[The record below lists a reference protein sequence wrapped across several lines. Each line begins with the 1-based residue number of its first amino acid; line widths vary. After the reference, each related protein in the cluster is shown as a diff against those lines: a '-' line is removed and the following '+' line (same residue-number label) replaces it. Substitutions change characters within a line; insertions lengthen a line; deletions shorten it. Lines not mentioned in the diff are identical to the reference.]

1 MNFNS
6 SHELFIKKE
15 CITFKLSK
23 ATLFLGIS
31 FRFITSPAANGL
43 APIMALRDLIS
54 VDGPARREVPVSAMA
69 LQPPEQY
76 LDAFPL
82 TLTL

>member
-1 MNFNS
+1 M
-6 SHELFIKKE
+6 
-15 CITFKLSK
+15 
-23 ATLFLGIS
+23 GY
-31 FRFITSPAANGL
+31 ANGL
-43 APIMALRDLIS
+43 APIMALRDLTS

-76 LDAFPL
+76 FDAFPL